1 MKRLLGTVC
10 LSFAFASPALTSPAW
25 AAATDFSGT
34 WEVGVREFGGTN
46 YYLPM
51 TDGRLVL
58 EKQGEGYSG
67 RFNQLT
73 FTGTVEKDGLHL
85 SCNEMGRACGMLVL
99 QISRDLLTGK
109 GNLIASSPQITIPV
123 TLEGKHP
130 AVRPPA
136 PVSHDYEPQQFT
148 NFYSPLLKPVLRLFP
163 GDTVKSRTLD
173 SRGHDRDGSPRAPR
187 GNPLIGPFYVEGAM
201 PGDTLVVHLDRVRV
215 NRDSAYQTNLISS
228 NALEAGYLRG
238 IAKYESGFTQWKL
251 DAAAGIAT
259 VINPSD
265 KLKSYS
271 VKLSPMLGCVGVAPR
286 GEETLGSG
294 HLGPFGSN
302 MDSPQIREGATL
314 YIPVFRPGA
323 LLYLG
328 DAHAQQGAGELPGQ
342 GLETS
347 MDVQFTVNV
356 IPNKTLGITRVENT
370 EYVMAMGT
378 GGDLDGAMKNATTG
392 LSRWLADTYQL
403 TPHDI
408 AAVLG
413 TAMEY
418 EISEVVDSEYG
429 VVAKISKDALAKL
442 GK

>member
-1 MKRLLGTVC
+1 MKRLLGLSL
-10 LSFAFASPALTSPAW
+10 LSFAFASPAL
-25 AAATDFSGT
+25 AAADFSGS

-58 EKQGEGYSG
+58 EKQGDGYSG

-73 FTGTVEKDGLHL
+73 FNGTVEKDGLHL
-85 SCNEMGRACGMLVL
+85 KCSDQGRACGTLVL
-99 QISRDLLTGK
+99 QISGNLLTGK
-109 GNLIASSPQITIPV
+109 GDLITSSPVLTLPV
-123 TLEGKHP
+123 TLEAKHP
-130 AVRPPA
+130 AVRPAAPA
-136 PVSHDYEPQQFT
+136 VHNYDPQTFT
-148 NFYSPLLKPVLRLFP
+148 NFYSPALKPVLRLFP

-173 SRGHDRDGSPRAPR
+173 SRGHDRDGKPRAPR

-201 PGDTLVVHLDRVRV
+201 PGDTLVVHLTQVRT

-238 IAKYESGFTQWKL
+238 LAKYDAGFTEWKI

-265 KLKSYS
+265 KLKSYT
-271 VKLSPMLGCVGVAPR
+271 VKLDPMLGCVGVAPR

-294 HLGPFGSN
+294 HLGPFGGN
-302 MDSPQIREGATL
+302 MDSPEIREGATL
-314 YIPVFRPGA
+314 YLPVFRPGA
-323 LLYLG
+323 LLYMG
-328 DAHAQQGAGELPGQ
+328 DGHAQQGHGELPGQ

-347 MDVQFTVNV
+347 MDVQFTVDV
-356 IPNKTLGITRVENT
+356 IPGKSLGQTRVENA
-370 EYVMAMGT
+370 EYVMVMGAA
-378 GGDLDGAMKNATTG
+378 GDLDAAMKAATTG
-392 LSRWLADTYQL
+392 LSRHLADAYHL
-403 TPHDI
+403 TPQDI

-418 EISEVVDSEYG
+418 QIAEVVDSEYG
-429 VVAKISKDALAKL
+429 VVAKVSKNALSRL

>member
-1 MKRLLGTVC
+1 MKGLFCFSALALV
-10 LSFAFASPALTSPAW
+10 LASPAF
-25 AAATDFSGT
+25 AASDFSGT

-73 FTGTVEKDGLHL
+73 FMGTVETDGLHL
-85 SCNEMGRACGMLVL
+85 TCNEQGRACGLLVL
-99 QISRDLLTGK
+99 QIAKDQLSGK
-109 GNLIASSPQITIPV
+109 GELIASSPQITIPV
-123 TLEGKHP
+123 TLEGRHP
-130 AVRPPA
+130 AARPA
-136 PVSHDYEPQQFT
+136 AASTRDYDPQSFT
-148 NFYSPLLKPVLRLFP
+148 NFYSPLLKPVMRLFP
-163 GDTVKSRTLD
+163 GDSVKTRTLD
-173 SRGHDRDGSPRAPR
+173 SRGHDRDGRPRAPR

-201 PGDTLVVHLDRVRV
+201 PGDTLVVHLDRVRT
-215 NRDSAYQTNLISS
+215 NRDSAYQTNLIST
-228 NALEAGYLRG
+228 NALEAGYLKG
-238 IAKYESGFTQWKL
+238 LAKYDSGFTNWKI

-259 VINPSD
+259 VVNPND
-265 KLKSYS
+265 KLKPYS
-271 VKLSPMLGCVGVAPR
+271 VKLSPMLGCIGVAPR

-294 HLGPFGSN
+294 HLGPFGGN
-302 MDSPQIREGATL
+302 MDSPQVREGATL

-328 DAHAQQGAGELPGQ
+328 DGHAQQGAGELPGQ

-347 MDVQFTVNV
+347 LDVQFTVDV
-356 IPNKTLGITRVENT
+356 VQNKSLGVTRLENAD
-370 EYVMAMGT
+370 YVMVMGT
-378 GGDLDGAMKNATTG
+378 GGDLDAAMKNATTG
-392 LSRWLADTYQL
+392 LSRWLADSHQL
-403 TPHDI
+403 TPQDI

-418 EISEVVDSEYG
+418 EIAEVVDSEYD
-429 VVAKISKDALAKL
+429 VVAKVSKDALARL